1 MKKFGPIGA
10 SSGSMSPPVWLLP
23 GPDPWKGVGYF
34 FLCHIGFHGVKIF
47 CVCVCACMFMGVL
60 VCILGDPG
68 GTLSKLP
75 SSRVL
80 DFSSAVSVR
89 SSPKKNM
96 CCVSCLCADT
106 SSPSFSAASN
116 FFLFPRGNL
125 PLAPPLSV
133 GVLGM
138 VSERVFHP
146 LGSPWLLLPSSD
158 WSRVG
163 ELMLPSPREFLRLFE
178 ARKSFPV
185 PLCPQCTFSLPPGCW
200 ESVWVVS
207 TQPCV
212 CTHLHG
218 RPHFLMRLACRAAG
232 PSAKPP
238 ADGKLG

>member
-1 MKKFGPIGA
+1 MKQFGPIGA
-10 SSGSMSPPVWLLP
+10 SRDSMSPPVWLLP

-34 FLCHIGFHGVKIF
+34 FSVSYWVSWCENIF

-89 SSPKKNM
+89 SSPKKT
-96 CCVSCLCADT
+96 CAVSHVCVRIHHPQVFQL
-106 SSPSFSAASN
+106 PVI
-116 FFLFPRGNL
+116 FLFPRGNL

-146 LGSPWLLLPSSD
+146 LGSP
-158 WSRVG
+158 
-163 ELMLPSPREFLRLFE
+163 
-178 ARKSFPV
+178 
-185 PLCPQCTFSLPPGCW
+185 
-200 ESVWVVS
+200 
-207 TQPCV
+207 
-212 CTHLHG
+212 
-218 RPHFLMRLACRAAG
+218 
-232 PSAKPP
+232 
-238 ADGKLG
+238 